1 MRNKIILCVLVALL
15 GFGGLGYARD
25 LTDTSAGGSDF
36 PGTLDSWTNEQDTDD
51 VNHWNIIN
59 GLGNSIIAIET
70 ELGTDPAGTDTDVK
84 TFLQSEHEATGL
96 HSGVAFINATTLQIG
111 GTAVTA
117 TAAEMNTVC
126 DGVLTSS
133 FTYNPGSLA
142 DGAGETKVVTVTG
155 AALGDLVLVG
165 VGVDIVDMTVTG
177 YVQAAN
183 TVEVRLQNESAAGP
197 IDLASSTW
205 KVMVFPAP

>member
-1 MRNKIILCVLVALL
+1 MRKKIVLWCLVALL
-15 GFGGLGYARD
+15 GFSGLGYARD
-25 LTDTSAGGSDF
+25 MTDTSAGTCEF
-36 PGTLDSWTNEQDTDD
+36 PGTLDTWVNEQDTDD

-59 GLGNSIIAIET
+59 SLGNCIAAMQLEM
-70 ELGTDPAGTDTDVK
+70 GTDPAGTDTDIK
-84 TFLQSEHEATGL
+84 TFLQSEHEVTGL
-96 HSGVAFINATTLQIG
+96 HSGVDKINATTLQIG
-111 GTAVTA
+111 GTSVTA

-133 FTYNPGSLA
+133 FTYDPGSLA

-197 IDLASSTW
+197 VDLASSTW
-205 KVMVFPAP
+205 KVMVLPAP